1 MAPITTMDG
10 ISAFRTFCGLASLA
24 GTAAIL
30 ILARLYLGAERTSML
45 CTGNPLL
52 LVMTV
57 LLSIE
62 GTAQIIGWIAYRP
75 AKAIEDDNA
84 LPTLTAVIPAYNEGK
99 FIRFALSSILQSDY
113 PKQKIRVVAVDDG
126 SSDDT
131 WDHIVAMKPA
141 FDAAKVDF
149 VPHRHEVNK
158 GKRAGIQT
166 GFGLAKGDVIVS
178 LDSDSVLER
187 QTLRNLV
194 APLVRDP
201 TVGGVA
207 GYLSALNVGTGKNQ
221 VVPRMLDVL
230 YDMSGNIPRSA
241 QSQAGN
247 SVTILPG
254 ALSAFRAEAVRPLL
268 PKLNS
273 SSFRG
278 KPLRHGEDIELT
290 LGLLQSGWGTT
301 YQSNAVVHTTAPD
314 TARRAFL
321 MYTRWERSSYVYL
334 SMGFF
339 KLSVMSV
346 LNKVSNWYLS
356 QTTDSHR
363 QEGKNTV
370 KSGPASLGEKSGASP
385 TVMELV
391 GDLYLLLNLVCTAVS
406 NLYLPVACI
415 SQAHI
420 FYRYPETIPIVFLIV
435 AMAAAFRNLLF
446 LADTRVEGLE
456 EETTELHI
464 HGSTAASSCSC
475 GEDSDTDSGYDSAS
489 EASFCQHSI
498 KITEEEDKIL
508 VPSRRDRLAWRFQYG
523 SLASVF
529 HMAYISWTS
538 IFALSS
544 LESQSW
550 LTR

>member
-1 MAPITTMDG
+1 
-10 ISAFRTFCGLASLA
+10 
-24 GTAAIL
+24 
-30 ILARLYLGAERTSML
+30 ML

-52 LVMTV
+52 LLMTI
-57 LLSIE
+57 LLSAESI
-62 GTAQIIGWIAYRP
+62 AQIIGWIAYQP
-75 AKAIEDDNA
+75 AKAIEDDDS

-99 FIRFALSSILQSDY
+99 FIRYALLSILRSDY
-113 PKQKIRVVAVDDG
+113 PKNKIRVVAVDDG

-131 WDHIVAMKPA
+131 WDHIEAMKPA
-141 FDAAKVDF
+141 FDAANVAF
-149 VPHRHEVNK
+149 VPHRHKANK

-201 TVGGVA
+201 TIGGVA

-221 VVPRMLDVL
+221 IVPRLLDVL

-254 ALSAFRAEAVRPLL
+254 ALSAYRAVAIMPLL

-314 TARRAFL
+314 TPRRAFL

-334 SMGFF
+334 SLGFF
-339 KLSVMSV
+339 RLSVKSV
-346 LNKVSNWYLS
+346 LKKVSNWYLS
-356 QTTDSHR
+356 HITAINCQGNDALK
-363 QEGKNTV
+363 GKP
-370 KSGPASLGEKSGASP
+370 SSMGEKTGASHA
-385 TVMELV
+385 VMELL
-391 GDLYLLLNLVCTAVS
+391 GALYLLLNLVCTSIS

-415 SQAHI
+415 SQART
-420 FYRYPETIPIVFLIV
+420 FYLYPETIPVVCLIV
-435 AMAAAFRNLLF
+435 ATAAAFRNVLF
-446 LADTRVEGLE
+446 LADAWVEGLD
-456 EETTELHI
+456 EETTELRL
-464 HGSTAASSCSC
+464 HGITPASSCSC
-475 GEDSDTDSGYDSAS
+475 GEESDTDSGYDSSS
-489 EASFCQHSI
+489 EASFCQHSV
-498 KITEEEDKIL
+498 KVAEQEEKIL

-523 SLASVF
+523 GLASIF
-529 HMAYISWTS
+529 HMTYISWTS
-538 IFALSS
+538 IVALCS
-544 LESQSW
+544 LDSQSW